1 MKREFLIYD
10 RCDFILGAEEFLEEQ
25 IALIMPKSS
34 PYLQLINKEIKI
46 LHQMG
51 FIELWLR
58 EYLPK
63 RDRCWVTRES
73 NDAENHTVNLSDME
87 GCFLVLLIGVF
98 LGTVFICFEFCWFY
112 RHKYLTHKIFYPFV
126 N

>member
-1 MKREFLIYD
+1 MYD
-10 RCDFILGAEEFLEEQ
+10 QCDFILVAEEFLEEQ
-25 IALIMPKSS
+25 IALIMPKNS
-34 PYLQLINKEIKI
+34 PYLKLIDKEIKI

-63 RDRCWVTRES
+63 KDRCWITKET
-73 NDAENHTVNLSDME
+73 NEAENHTVNLADME
-87 GCFLVLLIGVF
+87 GCFLVLILGIFFGTVLIG
-98 LGTVFICFEFCWFY
+98 IECCWFY
-112 RHKYLTHKIFYPFV
+112 RRKYMTHTIFKPFT